1 MGARGGK
8 PKAGGKHRSGA
19 KREAGSKRKTGTKH
33 GSGAKHGTKT
43 KIGATRKAGAKHG
56 AKMKTGAKRKA
67 GAKHGAKTKTGA
79 KRKTGAKHGAK
90 TKTGGGGR
98 SGAKRE
104 AGGKRKV
111 WAKRATGAKQA
122 VGSKRKTGAKHDSKM
137 KTGGGG
143 GGASPARLSAA
154 AQAGDAKQAK
164 ADPRGERI
172 QKILARAGLGSRR
185 GCEEIILEGRVRVN
199 GRVVMEL
206 GTRADASR
214 DTITVGGKRVRGETL
229 KYYAINK
236 PKGVIS
242 TTAEDEFARGGRRR
256 VIDLVPE
263 RPRVKPVGRLDV
275 ESEGLMLLT
284 NDGDLANRLTHPR
297 HGIERVYRAEVK
309 GEMTEDALA
318 RLRRGV
324 RLAEGRTLPPKV
336 RVIHKGASRGVL
348 EVIIKEGLN
357 REVRRILAAVGLKVK
372 SLKRIRLGPLSLGSL
387 PSGTARELS
396 APELARLRKATSGPG
411 EPPPPWLRRRRRR
424 GAAPQ
429 REGRPRGK

>member
-1 MGARGGK
+1 MVARGGK
-8 PKAGGKHRSGA
+8 PKAGGR
-19 KREAGSKRKTGTKH
+19 
-33 GSGAKHGTKT
+33 
-43 KIGATRKAGAKHG
+43 
-56 AKMKTGAKRKA
+56 
-67 GAKHGAKTKTGA
+67 HGAKTAAGA
-79 KRKTGAKHGAK
+79 KRKTA
-90 TKTGGGGR
+90 
-98 SGAKRE
+98 
-104 AGGKRKV
+104 
-111 WAKRATGAKQA
+111 AKRAP
-122 VGSKRKTGAKHDSKM
+122 GSKAEAGA
-137 KTGGGG
+137 
-143 GGASPARLSAA
+143 
-154 AQAGDAKQAK
+154 AG
-164 ADPRGERI
+164 RGERL

-199 GRVVMEL
+199 GRVVTEL

-297 HGIERVYRAEVK
+297 YGIERVYRAEVK
-309 GEMTEDALA
+309 GEITEDMLA
-318 RLRRGV
+318 KLRRGV

-336 RVIHKGASRGVL
+336 RVIHKGAGRGVL
-348 EVIIKEGLN
+348 EVVIKEGLN
-357 REVRRILAAVGLKVK
+357 REVRRILAAVGLKVR
-372 SLKRIRLGPLSLGSL
+372 SLKRIRLGPLSLGGLS
-387 PSGTARELS
+387 SGTARELS
-396 APELARLRKATSGPG
+396 APELARLRKATCGPG

-424 GAAPQ
+424 GAPPH